1 MGLPVTIYRSTDPG
15 SPLYKP
21 GAPLKPSDWLPVFQK
36 CLVDGYGTKAGLGW
50 TLDYGSVAELKMVF
64 RNSIADG
71 GSGGAV
77 KIESNPSTDT
87 VTSGL
92 KFTCANGITGLD
104 AFDRRVGSVSTLAE
118 SNGWYIKGWTLIGT
132 SRGFWFIIEANG
144 NTAVSMNTNCY
155 HYTACFFIGDIDS
168 FIPND
173 SGIFTC
179 LASGY
184 GRDDPMVDLPTSRDR
199 AMILGSPNG
208 TAARAT
214 LYEATGGSLYATYST
229 RSGGHNATSSG
240 ATLQDPQ
247 GLGVPIDLLPEVLV
261 GGSGSVTL
269 PRIRGVV
276 PGLYTTSYI
285 GWGNDQLPII
295 RNYGGV
301 DYYLNSGYYIPRAF
315 IQASGE
321 WYV

>member
-15 SPLYKP
+15 SPLNKGP
-21 GAPLKPSDWLPVFQK
+21 VPLKPSDWLPVFQK

-50 TLDYGSVAELKMVF
+50 TLEYGSVAELKMVF

-77 KIESNPSTDT
+77 QIQSHQGTDT
-87 VTSGL
+87 TSSGL
-92 KFTCANGITGLD
+92 RYTCANGIGGFD
-104 AFDRRVGSVSTLAE
+104 AFDRRVGSLFTLSE
-118 SNGWYIKGWTLIGT
+118 SNGWYIRAWTLIGT

-144 NTAVSMNTNCY
+144 NSAAVMNTNCY
-155 HYTACFFIGDIDS
+155 QYTACFFIGDIDS

-173 SGIFTC
+173 SGVFTC
-179 LASGY
+179 VSSGY
-184 GRDDPMVDLPTSRDR
+184 GHSDPMVDTGTSRER

-208 TAARAT
+208 TAANAT

-229 RSGGHNATSSG
+229 RNGGYNSQSTG
-240 ATLQDPQ
+240 ATLPDPQ
-247 GLGVPIDLLPEVLV
+247 SAGVPIDLMPEVLV
-261 GGSGSVTL
+261 GGNGSVTL

-285 GWGNDQLPII
+285 GWANETLPII
-295 RNYGGV
+295 RNYDGI